1 MTVRQVVEVLDRR
14 DLHDCCRSLDL
25 THSDLRETHSLD
37 LSLLEELCERAE
49 LLIGVNLGVD
59 AVELEEVQRLDT
71 ESATAQLALLTEICG
86 MPERHPH
93 PGPRPHEA
101 RLGGDHDVLEG
112 CEGLEDELLGD
123 GWAIAVGRIDEVDA
137 ELDGSTKH
145 SNCLIAVSWRPPH
158 ARSGQL
164 HRSEPQSMDR
174 PVTDLERSGR
184 VDDPHGAAPLRS
196 CASGL

>member
-71 ESATAQLALLTEICG
+71 ESATAQLALLTKICG

-101 RLGGDHDVLEG
+101 RLGGDDDMLEG
-112 CEGLEDELLGD
+112 SEGLEDELLGD
-123 GWAIAVGRIDEVDA
+123 GWAVAVGRIDEVDA
-137 ELDGSTKH
+137 ELDSSTKH

-164 HRSEPQSMDR
+164 HRSEPQAMDR
-174 PVTDLERSGR
+174 PVTDFERSGR
-184 VDDPHGAAPLRS
+184 VDDPHSAAPLRS